1 MPNENT
7 MKKTFTDNLNRLLRV
22 RGITQAEL
30 ATYMEVSY
38 TTVNNWVKGYK
49 VPRMDMVDMLWSFFK
64 IKRSEL
70 LEQSPAS
77 DDLPT
82 LTQRDSTAHSKRD
95 MNDLAKFLNKTEVMF
110 DGDTYNLSEEDQQK
124 LRNALEFVF
133 WDAKRQ
139 NKRKKD

>member
-1 MPNENT
+1 MDTGKRLRELREARGLSQEEVAKAIGVGRVTYLKYENGE
-7 MKKTFTDNLNRLLRV
+7 NRPV
-22 RGITQAEL
+22 RKLKEL
-30 ATYMEVSY
+30 S
-38 TTVNNWVKGYK
+38 
-49 VPRMDMVDMLWSFFK
+49 SFFK
-64 IKRSEL
+64 VSIDYL
-70 LEQSPAS
+70 LGNDTPITEKPSAP
-77 DDLPT
+77 
-82 LTQRDSTAHSKRD
+82 SKRD